1 MRTQIFKNRAC
12 TLTQVSR
19 SLFRAVALALL
30 LSMSLPA
37 FAGGDRPIK
46 SRVAPAYPE
55 LAKRMK
61 ISGVVKMEAT
71 VDAEGKV
78 TGVKTVE
85 GNRMLSQAAED
96 AVHKWKF
103 ATGEGVETV
112 SVEVN
117 FALAQ

>member
-1 MRTQIFKNRAC
+1 MHTEIFSNRAC
-12 TLTQVSR
+12 TLTHFSR

-30 LSMSLPA
+30 LSMSLSA
-37 FAGGDRPIK
+37 HAAGDRPIK
-46 SRVAPAYPE
+46 SRVAPFYPE

-61 ISGVVKMEAT
+61 ISGVVRMEAT
-71 VDAEGKV
+71 VDADGKV
-78 TGVKTVE
+78 TSVKTLE
-85 GNRMLSQAAED
+85 GNRMLTQAAED

>member
-1 MRTQIFKNRAC
+1 MRTEIFNNRAW
-12 TLTQVSR
+12 TLTHVSR
-19 SLFRAVALALL
+19 SLFRAVAFALF
-30 LSMSLPA
+30 LSLSLSA
-37 FAGGDRPIK
+37 HAAGDRPIK
-46 SRVAPAYPE
+46 SRVAPSYPE

-61 ISGVVKMEAT
+61 ISGVVRMEAT
-71 VDAEGKV
+71 VDADGKV

-96 AVHKWKF
+96 AVHKWRF

-112 SVEVN
+112 AVEVN